1 VTGTLSPETE
11 NPLPV
16 IARELI
22 VTGKAPDEVSV
33 NCCVAVVFT
42 FTLPKET
49 LATFVLSAA
58 AAAFNVRTATA
69 DSPPALAVIVAVC
82 MLVTAETDASKLA
95 LEAPAAT
102 VTAAGTAT
110 AALLLANATVKPPVP
125 AAPVN
130 VTVQESDPAPV
141 KALPTQLNPLSTDGF
156 VMVPVPLR
164 FTTVA
169 GAVSEL
175 LVSVN

>member
-1 VTGTLSPETE
+1 MVSALMVTGNAPE
-11 NPLPV
+11 
-16 IARELI
+16 
-22 VTGKAPDEVSV
+22 DVSV
-33 NCCVAVVFT
+33 NCCVVSVFT

-49 LATFVLSAA
+49 LATFALSAA
-58 AAAFNVRTATA
+58 AAAFNVRMATA
-69 DSPPALAVIVAVC
+69 DSPPALAVIAAVC

-130 VTVQESDPAPV
+130 VTVQESDPGPANS
-141 KALPTQLNPLSTDGF
+141 L
-156 VMVPVPLR
+156 
-164 FTTVA
+164 VA
-169 GAVSEL
+169 Q
-175 LVSVN
+175 